1 MVSHIGLLFKRS
13 HNYFYF
19 FNAQVVL
26 GTEAASGKEY
36 ASKFWLFSSTT
47 HWQQWLN
54 SRLAKK
60 TTYKEMHL
68 FHVLCGHG
76 W

>member
-36 ASKFWLFSSTT
+36 ASKF
-47 HWQQWLN
+47 
-54 SRLAKK
+54 
-60 TTYKEMHL
+60 
-68 FHVLCGHG
+68 
-76 W
+76 